1 MKEIDLTKTGGFP
14 IKQKTFDHLQLAHF
28 EILAAMIGHFGLPNI
43 GNFIISGC
51 KIVGANITPGFM
63 FIDGKLCPFAGGIG
77 TIATKIGKVTTTE
90 DAAFK
95 NGSNI
100 PVYITVIAA
109 EYATGVALSDFER
122 VPNVQEM
129 VNQAVNYSDLVGIPA
144 GLVIDPAV
152 GATPIQ
158 PTLFD
163 RLTKLEQ
170 MVAPISNKGVL
181 LLWNKPA
188 SVPLPIGWQE
198 CVDFRG
204 RMPIGL
210 DTRLL
215 NNSLINP
222 EFSQIGL
229 SNIYSKTVKLEIENI
244 PAHDHDICSDAI
256 NLAGASDPY
265 VNTQIADPGAAVI
278 NKTSKEGGNPDGTTE
293 PFSIM
298 NPFRVI
304 MFIEYIG

>member
-14 IKQKTFDHLQLAHF
+14 IKQRTFDHLQLAHF
-28 EILAAMIGHFGLPNI
+28 EILATMIGHFGLPNI

-63 FIDGKLCPFAGGIG
+63 FIDGKLCPFAGGNG

-152 GATPIQ
+152 GATPVQ

-163 RLTKLEQ
+163 RLSKLEQ
-170 MVAPISNKGVL
+170 MIAPISNKGAL

-210 DTRLL
+210 DARLL
-215 NNSLINP
+215 NGLPINP
-222 EFSQIGL
+222 EFSQVG
-229 SNIYSKTVKLEIENI
+229 YFDGSKTKLIEKKNI
-244 PAHDHDICSDAI
+244 PNY
-256 NLAGASDPY
+256 NLTRDVGVETVDGGTNTIWSSAPGNSH
-265 VNTQIADPGAAVI
+265 TQII
-278 NKTSKEGGNPDGTTE
+278 NSGGLDVPLNV
-293 PFSIM
+293 M